1 MTARASRRTRLL
13 ARRLHDDRGNQ
24 VVLLSHC
31 LLNENTRYLGGAGR
45 AGCVREIVDACAVA
59 RLGMVQMP
67 CPEEAAWGGVL
78 KRRLLAAYG
87 SSRWLPRL
95 LRPVVL
101 RAVLAYTRLVYR
113 RLARQTA
120 RRVADYR
127 DSGLDVVGI
136 VGVDGSPSCGVTRT
150 MDLSRAL
157 DHLCEIDPDTITVAE
172 MTAIVRDAGAPGRG
186 LYIEALQRQL
196 HRRGLEVPYL
206 AHDLLAEL
214 DGQPSTVASAL
225 ANRTRGPAGM

>member
-1 MTARASRRTRLL
+1 MSSSVACWRPT
-13 ARRLHDDRGNQ
+13 
-24 VVLLSHC
+24 
-31 LLNENTRYLGGAGR
+31 GR
-45 AGCVREIVDACAVA
+45 AGGCPACCA
-59 RLGMVQMP
+59 
-67 CPEEAAWGGVL
+67 
-78 KRRLLAAYG
+78 
-87 SSRWLPRL
+87 
-95 LRPVVL
+95 PVVL

-150 MDLSRAL
+150 IDLSRAL
-157 DHLCEIDPDTITVAE
+157 DHLCDTDPDTITVAE

-225 ANRTRGPAGM
+225 ANRRRGPAGT

>member
-157 DHLCEIDPDTITVAE
+157 DHLCDTDPDTITVAE
-172 MTAIVRDAGAPGRG
+172 MTAIVRDAGTPGRG

-196 HRRGLEVPYL
+196 HRRGLEVPL
-206 AHDLLAEL
+206 
-214 DGQPSTVASAL
+214 P
-225 ANRTRGPAGM
+225 RP

>member
-1 MTARASRRTRLL
+1 
-13 ARRLHDDRGNQ
+13 
-24 VVLLSHC
+24 
-31 LLNENTRYLGGAGR
+31 
-45 AGCVREIVDACAVA
+45 
-59 RLGMVQMP
+59 
-67 CPEEAAWGGVL
+67 
-78 KRRLLAAYG
+78 LLAAYG

-120 RRVADYR
+120 CRVADYR

-157 DHLCEIDPDTITVAE
+157 DHLCDTDPDTITVAE
-172 MTAIVRDAGAPGRG
+172 MTAIVRDAGTPGRG
-186 LYIEALQRQL
+186 LYIQALQRQL

-206 AHDLLAEL
+206 AHDLVAEL
-214 DGQPSTVASAL
+214 DGQPSAVASAL
-225 ANRTRGPAGM
+225 ANRRRGPAGT